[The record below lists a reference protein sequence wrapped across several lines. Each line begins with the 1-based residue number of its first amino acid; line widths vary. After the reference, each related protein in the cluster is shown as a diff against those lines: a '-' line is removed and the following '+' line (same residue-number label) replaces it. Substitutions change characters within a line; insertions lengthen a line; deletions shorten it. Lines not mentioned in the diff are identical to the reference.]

1 VSCNRAS
8 VGEAAN
14 PEGANTFIDFYL
26 QPEISATN
34 AVASQVDTGNQA
46 AMEFVPSEVLD
57 NPVIFP
63 PPDVVAVLS
72 FTRDLGAANEL
83 YTEAWARV
91 KGG

>member
-1 VSCNRAS
+1 
-8 VGEAAN
+8 
-14 PEGANTFIDFYL
+14 
-26 QPEISATN
+26 
-34 AVASQVDTGNQA
+34 VDTGNEA